1 MTLSRR
7 SLLRTLPASL
17 PALVPATLP
26 TLLPA
31 SFGLFAFGAHA
42 QGGQPA
48 SAALDAL
55 MTAARKEGRVNSLGM
70 PDDWANWRA
79 TWADLQRLYGLAHVD
94 TDMSSAEEIAKIEAE
109 KSNASADLGDVGFE
123 FGAIA
128 KARGITQPYKP
139 TTWAQVP
146 DWAKD
151 AEGHWALAYTGTIA
165 FAVNRK
171 RLKDVPRSWQALFA
185 SKARVMIGE
194 VGRAAQSNAAV
205 LAAAVALGGDE
216 TRLQPALAAFAQI
229 ARDKRLIGTNATPAL
244 MERAE
249 ADVFLLWDFNAL
261 SYRAKLPNAADYEVL
276 IPSDGS
282 ITSGYTTILNRW
294 SQRPNAAMLARE
306 YIFSDAGQ
314 MNLAR
319 GHARPI
325 RIAQLPLPA
334 DLKALLVPEAQ
345 YAKARALKPAVW
357 TEEVKKLPRAWQRE
371 VLGAAR

>member
-7 SLLRTLPASL
+7 SLLRTLPAAL
-17 PALVPATLP
+17 PAFVPALCGP
-26 TLLPA
+26 
-31 SFGLFAFGAHA
+31 FAFDVFAQAAPGT

-48 SAALDAL
+48 SPALDAL
-55 MTAARKEGRVNSLGM
+55 MTAARKEGRVHSLGM

-79 TWADLQRLYGLAHVD
+79 TWADLQRLYALTHVD
-94 TDMSSAEEIAKIEAE
+94 TDMSSAEEISKIEAE
-109 KSNASADLGDVGFE
+109 KSNASADIGDVGFE

-171 RLKDVPRSWQALFA
+171 RLKDVPRSWNALFA

-205 LAAAVALGGDE
+205 LAAAVSLGGDE
-216 TRLQPALAAFAQI
+216 TKLQPALAAFARI
-229 ARDKRLIGTNATPAL
+229 AKDKRLIGTNATPAL

-294 SQRPNAAMLARE
+294 APHPNAAMLARE

-345 YAKARALKPAVW
+345 YAKARALKPAIW
-357 TEEVKKLPRAWQRE
+357 TEEVKKLPRAWQRD
-371 VLGAAR
+371 VLGGGR

>member
-1 MTLSRR
+1 MTLTRR
-7 SLLRTLPASL
+7 TLLQAVPLTLPAFGGL
-17 PALVPATLP
+17 A
-26 TLLPA
+26 A
-31 SFGLFAFGAHA
+31 SQAAA

-48 SAALDAL
+48 SVALDAL
-55 MTAARKEGRVNSLGM
+55 MTAARKEGRVHSLGM

-109 KSNASADLGDVGFE
+109 KSNASADIGDVGFE

-128 KARGITQPYKP
+128 KARGITQPYRP
-139 TTWAQVP
+139 TTWADVP

-151 AEGHWALAYTGTIA
+151 PEGHWALAYTGTIA

-171 RLKDVPRSWQALFA
+171 RLKEVPRSWQALFA

-216 TRLQPALAAFAQI
+216 TRLQPALDAFAQV
-229 ARDKRLIGTNATPAL
+229 ARDRRLIGTNATPAL

-249 ADVFLLWDFNAL
+249 ADIFLLWDFNAL
-261 SYRAKLPNAADYEVL
+261 SYRAKLPNATDYEVL

-282 ITSGYTTILNRW
+282 ITSGYTTLLNRW
-294 SQRPNAAMLARE
+294 APHPNAAMLARE

-325 RIAQLPLPA
+325 RIAKLPLPPE
-334 DLKALLVPEAQ
+334 LKDRLVPEAQ
-345 YAKARALKPAVW
+345 YAKARALKPAIW

-371 VLGAAR
+371 VLGGAR

>member
-1 MTLSRR
+1 MRWSRR
-7 SLLRTLPASL
+7 TMLHTLPALCGPLAFRAMAQAQQSQ
-17 PALVPATLP
+17 ALE
-26 TLLPA
+26 
-31 SFGLFAFGAHA
+31 
-42 QGGQPA
+42 
-48 SAALDAL
+48 ALIA
-55 MTAARKEGRVNSLGM
+55 AARREGRVHSLGM

-94 TDMSSAEEIAKIEAE
+94 TDMSSAEEIAKMEAE
-109 KSNASADLGDVGFE
+109 KASASADIGDVGFE
-123 FGAIA
+123 FGPIA
-128 KARGITQPYKP
+128 KARGITQPYQP
-139 TTWAQVP
+139 STWAQIP

-171 RLKDVPRSWQALFA
+171 RLPQVPRSWQALFA
-185 SKARVMIGE
+185 SKARVLIGE

-216 TRLQPALAAFAQI
+216 TRLQPALAAFARLAQ
-229 ARDKRLIGTNATPAL
+229 DKRLVNVNASPAL

-261 SYRAKLPNAADYEVL
+261 SYRAKLPNASDYEVL

-282 ITSGYTTILNRW
+282 ITSGYTTVINRHAPH
-294 SQRPNAAMLARE
+294 PNAAKLTRE
-306 YIFSDAGQ
+306 FIFSDAGQ
-314 MNLAR
+314 LNLAR

-325 RIAQLPLPA
+325 RIAQLALPA
-334 DLKALLVPEAQ
+334 DLQALLVPAAQ
-345 YAKARALKPAVW
+345 YAKARALKPGVW
-357 TEEVKKLPRAWQRE
+357 TEEVKKLPRVWQRD

>member
-1 MTLSRR
+1 MSRR
-7 SLLRTLPASL
+7 ALLRTLPAL
-17 PALVPATLP
+17 CGPFALNAVAQGAPTAPAL
-26 TLLPA
+26 
-31 SFGLFAFGAHA
+31 
-42 QGGQPA
+42 
-48 SAALDAL
+48 AALIA
-55 MTAARKEGRVNSLGM
+55 AARKEGRVHSLGM

-94 TDMSSAEEIAKIEAE
+94 TDMSSAEEIAKMEAE
-109 KSNASADLGDVGFE
+109 KANASADIGDVGFE
-123 FGAIA
+123 FGPIA

-139 TTWAQVP
+139 STWAQVP

-165 FAVNRK
+165 FAVHRK
-171 RLKDVPRSWQALFA
+171 RVPQAPRSWQALFA
-185 SKARVMIGE
+185 SNARVLIGE

-216 TRLQPALAAFAQI
+216 TRLQPALAAFAKL
-229 ARDKRLIGTNATPAL
+229 AKDKRLVTVNATPAL

-261 SYRAKLPNAADYEVL
+261 SYRAKLPNADDYEVL

-282 ITSGYTTILNRW
+282 ITSGYSTLINRYAPH
-294 SQRPNAAMLARE
+294 PNAAMLTRE
-306 YIFSDAGQ
+306 FIFSDAGQ
-314 MNLAR
+314 LNLAR

-325 RIAQLPLPA
+325 RIAQLTLPP
-334 DLKALLVPEAQ
+334 DLKSLLVPEAQ

-357 TEEVKKLPRAWQRE
+357 TEEVKKLPRAWQRD

>member
-1 MTLSRR
+1 MTLTRR
-7 SLLRTLPASL
+7 TLLQAVPLTLPAL
-17 PALVPATLP
+17 GGLAPFPAA
-26 TLLPA
+26 
-31 SFGLFAFGAHA
+31 A

-48 SAALDAL
+48 SVALDAL
-55 MTAARKEGRVNSLGM
+55 MTAARKEGRVHSLGM

-109 KSNASADLGDVGFE
+109 KSNASADIGDVGFE

-128 KARGITQPYKP
+128 KARGITQPYRP
-139 TTWAQVP
+139 TTWADVP

-151 AEGHWALAYTGTIA
+151 PEGHWALAYTGTIA
-165 FAVNRK
+165 FAVNRR

-185 SKARVMIGE
+185 SPARVMIGE

-216 TRLQPALAAFAQI
+216 TRLQPALAAFARL

-261 SYRAKLPNAADYEVL
+261 SYRAKLPNASDYEVL

-282 ITSGYTTILNRW
+282 ITSGYTTLLNRW
-294 SQRPNAAMLARE
+294 APHPNAAMLARE

-325 RIAQLPLPA
+325 RIARLPLPPE
-334 DLKALLVPEAQ
+334 LKDRLVPEAQ

-371 VLGAAR
+371 VLGAGR